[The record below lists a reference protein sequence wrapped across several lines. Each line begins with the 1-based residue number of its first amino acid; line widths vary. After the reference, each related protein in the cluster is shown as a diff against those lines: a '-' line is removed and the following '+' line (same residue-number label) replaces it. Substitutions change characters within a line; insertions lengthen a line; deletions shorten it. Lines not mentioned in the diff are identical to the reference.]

1 MRNHCREA
9 HLAAL
14 FLAFCLA
21 GSTAS
26 CDLVNPCGESRYADA
41 MIEADFTGTG
51 AVEGAL
57 SLLDSRNDSYD
68 QFSWLVLFAPT
79 NSADSL
85 VTDVHLHETATGDI
99 LHTLPVSMERS
110 DPANPDRFAWIVSDS
125 ESSLYRGSVP
135 FERFYDLVSRSGTYV
150 DVHTVAHPSGAR
162 GRVPVGQSSGWVQ
175 YCD

>member
-1 MRNHCREA
+1 MRDGRKRGHSA
-9 HLAAL
+9 ALLLAA
-14 FLAFCLA
+14 CLT

-41 MIEADFTGTG
+41 MIQANSTGTG
-51 AVEGAL
+51 AVEGAV

-79 NSADSL
+79 NGADSL
-85 VTDVHLHETATGDI
+85 VTDVHLHDRATGDI
-99 LHTLPVSMERS
+99 LHSLPVSMERA
-110 DPANPDRFAWIVSDS
+110 DPVNPDRFAWIVSSS

-135 FERFYDLVSRSGTYV
+135 FERFYDLVSGSGTYV
-150 DVHTVAHPSGAR
+150 DVHTVAHPRGAT
-162 GRVPVGQSSGWVQ
+162 GRVPVGQSTDWIQ